1 MLRPSA
7 PAAGGLRRGR
17 SCRLAFLLPYTQ
29 GRRAPGAADCVPG
42 GACAFLPLRAF
53 CFAYLLRLSLWL
65 QPLAVLG
72 RRKSQAWG
80 GGRRRARSPD
90 PRSAPIPP
98 AFCTLPFFFPPFL
111 FPLPFYFFLSSPP
124 FFPPSLPSVVGSVF
138 WYFLPPP
145 PQAAVRPRPVAP
157 CGSAGP
163 TRALGR
169 SPRFAVRWRCGRRGG
184 AWRAEGGAARGPARP
199 GQVRRSGSRISGP

>member
-29 GRRAPGAADCVPG
+29 GRRTPGAADCVPG

-80 GGRRRARSPD
+80 GRKEASQKPRPPLRADPARILHASFLFSSFFVSP
-90 PRSAPIPP
+90 P
-98 AFCTLPFFFPPFL
+98 LLFFPLFPPFL
-111 FPLPFYFFLSSPP
+111 
-124 FFPPSLPSVVGSVF
+124 PSLPSVVGSVF

>member
-29 GRRAPGAADCVPG
+29 GRRTPGAADCVPG

-72 RRKSQAWG
+72 RRKSQAWEG
-80 GGRRRARSPD
+80 GKEASQKPRPPLRADPARILHASFLFSSFFVSP
-90 PRSAPIPP
+90 P
-98 AFCTLPFFFPPFL
+98 LLFFPLFPPFL
-111 FPLPFYFFLSSPP
+111 
-124 FFPPSLPSVVGSVF
+124 PSLPSVVGSVF